1 MFDTPFDRQA
11 DQVAEERRAQHI
23 AEILD
28 GSDPEEGV
36 RLADRPLMP
45 RRKRLWL
52 GIALVAAVLAA
63 WWLIGSKPEATATA
77 GPPVVTAAHPL
88 QREITEWDE
97 FVGRFEASRSV
108 EVRPQV
114 SGEITRVHFTDGQF
128 VQQGAPLFTIDS
140 RTYRAALAEARAEDA
155 RAESALALSKDNLA
169 RAQRL
174 VSEDAIAGTEIDRLE
189 AEVRNDAAVL
199 TAAKARVSAR
209 ALDVGFTTVRAPI
222 SGRISDRRIDAG
234 NLVSGGGG
242 SSATLLT
249 TINAVD
255 PVYFE
260 FTGSEA
266 LFLKAR
272 REGLEKGTL
281 VEIRLQ
287 DEAEYRWHGA
297 LDFTDNGLDSQSGT
311 IRARAVVQ
319 NGDGFLA
326 PGLFGRMR
334 LATGGKHQALLIP
347 DTAIVTDQTRKLV
360 LVVEKDGTVASRPV
374 ELGPLV
380 GQLRVIER
388 GIKPSDRV
396 IIKGTQMAMPG
407 QKVTAQNGR
416 IEVAAPAGDKA
427 REAPAAIP
435 ASSASLA
442 S

>member
-155 RAESALALSKDNLA
+155 RAESAL
-169 RAQRL
+169 
-174 VSEDAIAGTEIDRLE
+174 DAPCAHGC
-189 AEVRNDAAVL
+189 A
-199 TAAKARVSAR
+199 
-209 ALDVGFTTVRAPI
+209 
-222 SGRISDRRIDAG
+222 
-234 NLVSGGGG
+234 GG
-242 SSATLLT
+242 SRSQPPSYSKRIPSRPKPTSLQ
-249 TINAVD
+249 VRRS
-255 PVYFE
+255 PSRSPPFH
-260 FTGSEA
+260 GGP
-266 LFLKAR
+266 AR
-272 REGLEKGTL
+272 RLSPDG
-281 VEIRLQ
+281 
-287 DEAEYRWHGA
+287 
-297 LDFTDNGLDSQSGT
+297 
-311 IRARAVVQ
+311 VVQ
-319 NGDGFLA
+319 H
-326 PGLFGRMR
+326 GRPHR
-334 LATGGKHQALLIP
+334 
-347 DTAIVTDQTRKLV
+347 
-360 LVVEKDGTVASRPV
+360 
-374 ELGPLV
+374 
-380 GQLRVIER
+380 R
-388 GIKPSDRV
+388 GAN
-396 IIKGTQMAMPG
+396 Q
-407 QKVTAQNGR
+407 
-416 IEVAAPAGDKA
+416 
-427 REAPAAIP
+427 
-435 ASSASLA
+435 LA
-442 S
+442 SEP